1 MYFKMS
7 KYSDHLESTH
17 KCIGNIAKKTK
28 EFIKGGRDLVFEEF
42 HDANSVERLKRCIRE
57 GK

>member
-1 MYFKMS
+1 MN

-28 EFIKGGRDLVFEEF
+28 ELIKNGGDIALKEF
-42 HDANSVERLKRCIRE
+42 HDANSVERFKKDK
-57 GK
+57 GG